1 MTDNAEYTANF
12 AIQNYTITVNA
23 NNNYGTVSGGGTYA
37 YGSTATLTATANE
50 GYHFVEWNDHNTD
63 SPRSITVTGNATY
76 TATFAINSYTITVQ
90 PNNADFGITTGSGT
104 YTHGQTVTATAT
116 ANEGYVFNGW
126 SDGATETPH
135 TFTATQ
141 DLTLIANFSEEN
153 YDPVF
158 YTVTVQS
165 ANNTMGS
172 ATGGG
177 VYEEHQSL
185 QISATANIGYSFVR
199 WNDNNTDNT
208 RTITVTGDVT
218 YTAYFEANTYSIT
231 AVPDDE
237 AHGSTSGTGLYD
249 YGTTVT
255 ISATPSEG
263 YHFIQWNDGNTQ
275 NPRVVTVTGNMEY
288 TASFAAS
295 TYVVNVVA
303 NNAMYGTTTGSGLY
317 TYGQSISIS
326 AIPNA
331 GYHFVQWN
339 DGSAQNVRTVIVT
352 GSITYTAMFTGE
364 TYQLTVVPDDD
375 SHGTTIPNGTNNYA
389 YGEQVT
395 ISAMANNG
403 YRFTQWNDGNTYP
416 MRTVTVSSNATYT
429 ANFEAIQYTVTATP
443 NNVICGATTGS
454 GVYNY
459 MDEVSLIATP
469 NEGYRFDRWSDG
481 STDNPYVFNVTQNV
495 TVMAVFVSEN
505 SGQGGEGDDSEG
517 IDEVEKVNVRI
528 YPNPTSGIVNVKWD
542 GEQTMPMQVYNIYGQ
557 LLQEVPSGENVID
570 VSSYAKGTYIL
581 RIGEATMKI
590 VKY

>member
-1 MTDNAEYTANF
+1 
-12 AIQNYTITVNA
+12 
-23 NNNYGTVSGGGTYA
+23 
-37 YGSTATLTATANE
+37 
-50 GYHFVEWNDHNTD
+50 
-63 SPRSITVTGNATY
+63 
-76 TATFAINSYTITVQ
+76 
-90 PNNADFGITTGSGT
+90 
-104 YTHGQTVTATAT
+104 
-116 ANEGYVFNGW
+116 
-126 SDGATETPH
+126 
-135 TFTATQ
+135 
-141 DLTLIANFSEEN
+141 
-153 YDPVF
+153 
-158 YTVTVQS
+158 
-165 ANNTMGS
+165 
-172 ATGGG
+172 
-177 VYEEHQSL
+177 
-185 QISATANIGYSFVR
+185 
-199 WNDNNTDNT
+199 
-208 RTITVTGDVT
+208 
-218 YTAYFEANTYSIT
+218 
-231 AVPDDE
+231 
-237 AHGSTSGTGLYD
+237 
-249 YGTTVT
+249 
-255 ISATPSEG
+255 
-263 YHFIQWNDGNTQ
+263 
-275 NPRVVTVTGNMEY
+275 
-288 TASFAAS
+288 
-295 TYVVNVVA
+295 
-303 NNAMYGTTTGSGLY
+303 
-317 TYGQSISIS
+317 
-326 AIPNA
+326 
-331 GYHFVQWN
+331 
-339 DGSAQNVRTVIVT
+339 
-352 GSITYTAMFTGE
+352 MFTGE